1 MCPTAPPTCA
11 VTSKALC
18 DPIKEEMTMAE
29 PATWGP
35 ILTFPGG
42 TFPGMDSAAP
52 LQDGRILMS
61 WRTHSGSPS
70 VQAVVLN
77 ADGTIAQPAF
87 KVNQR
92 EGDVGFPKAVVL
104 SNGDFA
110 IVYHQKNPSNAYN
123 LVWHRYTSEGISLGE
138 TAIQKTPILI
148 RTKAL

>member
-1 MCPTAPPTCA
+1 
-11 VTSKALC
+11 
-18 DPIKEEMTMAE
+18 MAE

-110 IVYHQKNPSNAYN
+110 IVYHQKTRPMPTISFGTATHPRAS
-123 LVWHRYTSEGISLGE
+123 LSERRPFK
-138 TAIQKTPILI
+138 KTPILI